1 MTDYKKKYSFKSN
14 SLQDAF
20 IRNGYVIIKD
30 VIDKKIVNKLYNFCK
45 DKMKK
50 LENLSKKKKIK
61 RDYELWSI
69 IIISLLEKSPLYN
82 EYIRSPKIIRLLK
95 DYLGPDICT
104 LGYNSLWINNPS
116 NQNPV
121 INKNA
126 HVDAWTGTSTN
137 TLFFKLFLTDVDKYN
152 GLTMYP
158 GSNLQGMIPV
168 KGRFINSTDFDIKF
182 KPVNLDNLKKGDVV
196 MWHALTLHQ
205 TTGQSNKKTRVSMTT
220 RFTSTE
226 SKFSSQE
233 KALGY
238 ETISVSPLNQ
248 IKRIIGNDQLF
259 PLRTYNT
266 FIGTDKRLSE
276 LYNQKTNHEIE
287 KIKFLISDK

>member
-30 VIDKKIVNKLYNFCK
+30 VIDKKIVNKLYNFCN

-50 LENLSKKKKIK
+50 LEYLSKKKKIK

-69 IIISLLEKSPLYN
+69 IIISLLEKSTLYN

-121 INKNA
+121 INKHA

-137 TLFFKLFLTDVDKYN
+137 TVFFKLFLTDVDKYN

-168 KGRFINSTDFDIKF
+168 KGRFINSTDFNIKF

-276 LYNQKTNHEIE
+276 LYNQKTNYEIE
-287 KIKFLISDK
+287 KIKSLISDK